1 MPTTEM
7 MVSPRQIFC
16 ADDRSGLP
24 KDREAAMLL
33 SRTGIRRFRET
44 GLTYTM
50 FDVGEAADI
59 YCEGVYLRF
68 PIET

>member
-1 MPTTEM
+1 M

-50 FDVGEAADI
+50 FHVGEAADV